1 MFLDEENKKEK
12 KTEKDNDG
20 IKESN
25 ISEKE
30 TDNNKKIIKEEE
42 NYNNIMM
49 NIEKEEQIK
58 QGKYEDLYTIEQ
70 YFLHK
75 NNCNSDEDE
84 DNYFSND
91 YYDKIPESI
100 ERIYGLKGEKS
111 EKKVEQLIEMK
122 ELNKNGK
129 EIKK

>member
-1 MFLDEENKKEK
+1 LDYISKKKRKKTEK
-12 KTEKDNDG
+12 ETEKDNDG

-25 ISEKE
+25 ISQKE

-75 NNCNSDEDE
+75 NNCNSKVSIAADKLRYM
-84 DNYFSND
+84 YF
-91 YYDKIPESI
+91 
-100 ERIYGLKGEKS
+100 
-111 EKKVEQLIEMK
+111 
-122 ELNKNGK
+122 NKNF
-129 EIKK
+129 E